1 MALSKPT
8 STEPV
13 YTPGTA
19 RGAKLAALLVDEGT
33 ALVRKILE
41 EEVLKMNP
49 PSLREQLKKH
59 KRYLCGLRHLNPGQR
74 KKLYPPGGNVPYTAQ
89 GFDISLLELLL
100 KDLVRK
106 ELGRDAPCTV
116 ERDRLR
122 RFRNDNY
129 GHISSTD
136 LSEADF
142 DKLWDEL
149 TDILVALGGDRD
161 KISERLNSSIDS
173 EQEKK
178 HFDLLEKFYKEDME
192 VKDLLLAQGEILKK
206 GQEEVLD
213 QGKSLLKGQETLLNQ
228 GERQKK
234 VQEEIVKGQEAL
246 LAQGESQRKEILD
259 QGQSMKKELKE
270 IKSLLEEDRD
280 AQSPGTSSEQRED
293 SSSRTG
299 FSDVTDDVI
308 TCLKDLY
315 RTEYAHVRP
324 LPWCEDLNLHLG
336 EVFTNLQLQYRDD
349 RGRFQYTGTIV
360 SLADIYEGE
369 GIQGNVRSA
378 VKKVRIEGDPG
389 IGKSCSCQKL
399 AYDWSC
405 GKLDRFKVV
414 FFLEMRHLAGKVKD
428 EIFEQLLPK
437 DTNTTLDQ
445 LWSYIQQNQNDV
457 LFILDGLDELSQAAR
472 QVTDVVDL
480 IQSKILRNCHV
491 LVTSRPYHC
500 VEDLAKC
507 HQFYRI
513 VGYSRKNSK
522 EFIGKYFYESP
533 ESASKLVERLQ
544 LDQLTFLRDS
554 YLSQIV
560 VNPLN
565 NLLICVVWED
575 NNDQL
580 PSSKAELYEMIVLSV
595 AKRFCTKKALPT
607 EGDKLPPDIEAA
619 LRGLGKLSW
628 EGLEQEQLQFNI
640 AQIRETYDKNADNV
654 LNMGLLT
661 RDYSFSR
668 IKRTCF
674 CAFLHK
680 TFQEYMA
687 ARYICGLI
695 TDGSSREEGMECLR
709 ILFGLR
715 NTTGVDRELMLAS
728 RRKYEA
734 IQDWLLL
741 ILGKNAD
748 PLFDMFAEEL
758 NKVQTD
764 EDRDALSFVC
774 ITWLGRTCAGVKMAE
789 IVVPCLPQHAT
800 NNLGGLI
807 DFSEYDRLLAQMIVK
822 QNRLRSLKLKIGELV
837 WFCDG
842 IGSLTATLQSI
853 SQHTTLAVADFELP
867 GKGPINLGEIETG
880 QICNVDPMVH
890 QLTECIK
897 KNKVLKTLK
906 LRWRLIDELP
916 ILRKK
921 SFHGVC
927 SSQSLSSLCSAIQR
941 NRTLETLEID
951 GMFCNGEFC
960 INPMSCPDLLLFEL
974 GGLQEII
981 DELMRNKPSNYKELK
996 ITMGRHGTCH
1006 QLGKVR
1012 GQTNMAAAELESLEA
1027 QKTAPPSAELL
1038 DCPFS
1043 LLEVGCAGKVHVCP
1057 GGDTAKHPL
1066 PLLTTLPH
1074 GLPPVLQDLQAQ
1086 LRGYLQHPEDLPI
1099 HDFQKAQKFWP
1110 RERDPESLYS
1120 AELCPVQT
1128 TLQVDRNPT
1137 TGELLGYK
1145 EVYLQDTGISAKNSL
1160 SLRRPP
1166 GPPTEAT
1173 RGSSTNYPF
1182 WPGGMDEP
1190 DLGTVLGTEGGGD
1203 IDFENDLLSC
1213 PPGFENGVDFKKL
1226 KKKEEQLAKMAAPSQ
1241 HAPNEEK
1248 EVEEQPTLQRADSL
1262 ENMLP
1267 QDPQTA
1273 ESPIPPP
1280 PGQPPQ
1286 GEEQIPRLVRCPS
1299 PHPRGSL
1306 PRDPQAGEA
1315 PRPPPLG
1322 KVPQGEEQWAVKV
1335 DISTPVADF
1344 HRRIPNPAYQK
1355 QAILHLENHDS
1366 VFVAAHTSAGKTV
1379 VAEYAIALSQKHVT
1393 RTVYTSPI
1401 KALSNQK
1408 FRDFKQTFEDVGLLT
1423 GDVQLRPEAAC
1434 LIMTTEIL
1442 RSMLYNGSDVIRDLE
1457 WVIFDEVHYI
1467 NDAERGVVWEEVLI
1481 MLPEH
1486 VNIILLSATV
1496 PNTMEFADWIGRTK
1510 KKKIY
1515 VISTLKRPVP
1525 LEHFL
1530 YTGNSKQTSKERFL
1544 IVDSARNFLT
1554 KGYYAAIDA
1563 KKARASKSSSGYGA
1577 KGTRGGDPR
1586 QEKNVWL
1593 SIIQAIQ
1600 RDDKLPVVAFTF
1612 SKRRCDDNAAML
1624 TSIDLTTAAEKSEIH
1639 LFIQKSLHR
1648 LKGPDRDLPQVK
1660 HLQELLK
1667 RGLAVHHSG
1676 ILCLTCISPV
1686 KHLQELLK
1694 RGLAVHHSGI
1704 LPILKE
1710 VVEMLFSRGLVKFL
1724 FATETFAMGV
1734 NMPARTVLFDSIR
1747 KHDGTQ
1753 MRDLLPG
1760 EYIQM
1765 AGRAGRRGLDT
1776 TGTVII
1782 LCKGDVPEMADLHKM
1797 MLGKPTQL
1805 ESRFRLT
1812 YTMILNLLRVEEL
1825 RVEDMMKR
1833 SFSEFHTRKDTQ
1845 VHQREVKDVQEKL
1858 KTVKEPDCLM
1868 CGVDLENYYMT
1879 CKELWELRRQ
1889 LQKQILTSP
1898 HGLKALSAGRV
1909 VTVSN
1914 HKHNNALGVV
1924 LQVTSGSGNEKL
1936 FTTLIICDP
1945 SVSESP
1951 TSDPRPDH
1959 KVTPVLPNSAL
1970 FLPDGPCGHVIEL
1983 LRPED
1988 ITMATT
1994 STLKV
1999 NADRIVDDVRKRQ
2012 QPRFRNDPPGQS
2024 VTVATQ
2030 ELLRLTETH
2039 PGGLTPLDPVKDL
2052 GVRDVDSVEQLRR
2065 RQFLLESLHKFS
2077 CIHCT
2082 KFREHFAELREN
2094 IELKDRLNHLCYLL
2108 SDNSLALLPEYE
2120 QRVQVLKRLRY
2131 LDAAGTVQLKGRV
2144 ACEISNHE
2152 LLITE
2157 LVFENVLTDL
2167 QPQEIAALLSCIVFQ
2182 ERRCVE
2188 PTLTETLQKGKDAII
2203 AMATRLAE
2211 LQRECG
2217 VNVQVE
2223 DCVEELKFG
2232 LTEAVYQWAQG
2243 MPFSKI
2249 TELTDVQ
2256 EGVIVRCIQRLDEA
2270 CRDVR
2275 SAARIIGD
2283 PNLYAKMELASEK
2296 IKRDIVFAA
2305 SLYTQ

>member
-1 MALSKPT
+1 
-8 STEPV
+8 
-13 YTPGTA
+13 
-19 RGAKLAALLVDEGT
+19 
-33 ALVRKILE
+33 
-41 EEVLKMNP
+41 
-49 PSLREQLKKH
+49 
-59 KRYLCGLRHLNPGQR
+59 
-74 KKLYPPGGNVPYTAQ
+74 
-89 GFDISLLELLL
+89 
-100 KDLVRK
+100 
-106 ELGRDAPCTV
+106 
-116 ERDRLR
+116 
-122 RFRNDNY
+122 
-129 GHISSTD
+129 
-136 LSEADF
+136 
-142 DKLWDEL
+142 
-149 TDILVALGGDRD
+149 
-161 KISERLNSSIDS
+161 
-173 EQEKK
+173 
-178 HFDLLEKFYKEDME
+178 
-192 VKDLLLAQGEILKK
+192 
-206 GQEEVLD
+206 
-213 QGKSLLKGQETLLNQ
+213 
-228 GERQKK
+228 
-234 VQEEIVKGQEAL
+234 
-246 LAQGESQRKEILD
+246 
-259 QGQSMKKELKE
+259 
-270 IKSLLEEDRD
+270 
-280 AQSPGTSSEQRED
+280 
-293 SSSRTG
+293 
-299 FSDVTDDVI
+299 
-308 TCLKDLY
+308 
-315 RTEYAHVRP
+315 
-324 LPWCEDLNLHLG
+324 
-336 EVFTNLQLQYRDD
+336 
-349 RGRFQYTGTIV
+349 
-360 SLADIYEGE
+360 
-369 GIQGNVRSA
+369 
-378 VKKVRIEGDPG
+378 
-389 IGKSCSCQKL
+389 
-399 AYDWSC
+399 
-405 GKLDRFKVV
+405 
-414 FFLEMRHLAGKVKD
+414 
-428 EIFEQLLPK
+428 
-437 DTNTTLDQ
+437 
-445 LWSYIQQNQNDV
+445 
-457 LFILDGLDELSQAAR
+457 
-472 QVTDVVDL
+472 
-480 IQSKILRNCHV
+480 
-491 LVTSRPYHC
+491 
-500 VEDLAKC
+500 
-507 HQFYRI
+507 
-513 VGYSRKNSK
+513 
-522 EFIGKYFYESP
+522 
-533 ESASKLVERLQ
+533 
-544 LDQLTFLRDS
+544 
-554 YLSQIV
+554 
-560 VNPLN
+560 
-565 NLLICVVWED
+565 
-575 NNDQL
+575 
-580 PSSKAELYEMIVLSV
+580 
-595 AKRFCTKKALPT
+595 
-607 EGDKLPPDIEAA
+607 
-619 LRGLGKLSW
+619 
-628 EGLEQEQLQFNI
+628 
-640 AQIRETYDKNADNV
+640 
-654 LNMGLLT
+654 
-661 RDYSFSR
+661 
-668 IKRTCF
+668 
-674 CAFLHK
+674 
-680 TFQEYMA
+680 
-687 ARYICGLI
+687 
-695 TDGSSREEGMECLR
+695 
-709 ILFGLR
+709 
-715 NTTGVDRELMLAS
+715 
-728 RRKYEA
+728 
-734 IQDWLLL
+734 
-741 ILGKNAD
+741 
-748 PLFDMFAEEL
+748 
-758 NKVQTD
+758 
-764 EDRDALSFVC
+764 
-774 ITWLGRTCAGVKMAE
+774 
-789 IVVPCLPQHAT
+789 
-800 NNLGGLI
+800 
-807 DFSEYDRLLAQMIVK
+807 
-822 QNRLRSLKLKIGELV
+822 
-837 WFCDG
+837 
-842 IGSLTATLQSI
+842 
-853 SQHTTLAVADFELP
+853 
-867 GKGPINLGEIETG
+867 
-880 QICNVDPMVH
+880 
-890 QLTECIK
+890 
-897 KNKVLKTLK
+897 
-906 LRWRLIDELP
+906 
-916 ILRKK
+916 
-921 SFHGVC
+921 
-927 SSQSLSSLCSAIQR
+927 
-941 NRTLETLEID
+941 
-951 GMFCNGEFC
+951 
-960 INPMSCPDLLLFEL
+960 
-974 GGLQEII
+974 
-981 DELMRNKPSNYKELK
+981 
-996 ITMGRHGTCH
+996 
-1006 QLGKVR
+1006 
-1012 GQTNMAAAELESLEA
+1012 MAAAELESLET

-1066 PLLTTLPH
+1066 PPLTTLPH

-1086 LRGYLQHPEDLPI
+1086 LKGYLQRPEDLPI

-1166 GPPTEAT
+1166 GPPMEAT
-1173 RGSSTNYPF
+1173 RGSSINYPF

-1203 IDFENDLLSC
+1203 VDFENDLLSC

-1241 HAPNEEK
+1241 HAPNVLNLADILAGDDGMDWSEEEEEEEEEK
-1248 EVEEQPTLQRADSL
+1248 EVKEEPTLQRADSL

-1267 QDPQTA
+1267 QEPQAGEMHT
-1273 ESPIPPP
+1273 PPP

-1286 GEEQIPRLVRCPS
+1286 GEEQWADNVVCLYNRNPRLVRCTP

-1315 PRPPPLG
+1315 PIPPPPG
-1322 KVPQGEEQWAVKV
+1322 KAPLGEEQWAVKV

-1344 HRRIPNPAYQK
+1344 HRRIPNPAYQWPFELDVFQK

-1408 FRDFKQTFEDVGLLT
+1408 FRDFKQTFDDVGLLT

-1676 ILCLTCISPV
+1676 IL
-1686 KHLQELLK
+1686 
-1694 RGLAVHHSGI
+1694 
-1704 LPILKE
+1704 PILKE

-1936 FTTLIICDP
+1936 FTTLILCDP

-1970 FLPDGPCGHVIEL
+1970 FLPDGPCGHVIEP

-2065 RQFLLESLHKFS
+2065 KQFLLESLEKFS

-2120 QRVQVLKRLRY
+2120 QRVQVLKRLRYLDAAGTVQLKGRVACEISNSPVLKRLRY

>member
-1 MALSKPT
+1 
-8 STEPV
+8 
-13 YTPGTA
+13 
-19 RGAKLAALLVDEGT
+19 
-33 ALVRKILE
+33 
-41 EEVLKMNP
+41 
-49 PSLREQLKKH
+49 
-59 KRYLCGLRHLNPGQR
+59 
-74 KKLYPPGGNVPYTAQ
+74 
-89 GFDISLLELLL
+89 
-100 KDLVRK
+100 
-106 ELGRDAPCTV
+106 
-116 ERDRLR
+116 
-122 RFRNDNY
+122 
-129 GHISSTD
+129 
-136 LSEADF
+136 
-142 DKLWDEL
+142 
-149 TDILVALGGDRD
+149 
-161 KISERLNSSIDS
+161 
-173 EQEKK
+173 
-178 HFDLLEKFYKEDME
+178 
-192 VKDLLLAQGEILKK
+192 
-206 GQEEVLD
+206 
-213 QGKSLLKGQETLLNQ
+213 
-228 GERQKK
+228 
-234 VQEEIVKGQEAL
+234 
-246 LAQGESQRKEILD
+246 
-259 QGQSMKKELKE
+259 
-270 IKSLLEEDRD
+270 
-280 AQSPGTSSEQRED
+280 
-293 SSSRTG
+293 
-299 FSDVTDDVI
+299 
-308 TCLKDLY
+308 
-315 RTEYAHVRP
+315 
-324 LPWCEDLNLHLG
+324 
-336 EVFTNLQLQYRDD
+336 
-349 RGRFQYTGTIV
+349 
-360 SLADIYEGE
+360 
-369 GIQGNVRSA
+369 
-378 VKKVRIEGDPG
+378 
-389 IGKSCSCQKL
+389 
-399 AYDWSC
+399 
-405 GKLDRFKVV
+405 
-414 FFLEMRHLAGKVKD
+414 
-428 EIFEQLLPK
+428 
-437 DTNTTLDQ
+437 
-445 LWSYIQQNQNDV
+445 
-457 LFILDGLDELSQAAR
+457 
-472 QVTDVVDL
+472 
-480 IQSKILRNCHV
+480 
-491 LVTSRPYHC
+491 
-500 VEDLAKC
+500 
-507 HQFYRI
+507 
-513 VGYSRKNSK
+513 
-522 EFIGKYFYESP
+522 
-533 ESASKLVERLQ
+533 
-544 LDQLTFLRDS
+544 
-554 YLSQIV
+554 
-560 VNPLN
+560 
-565 NLLICVVWED
+565 
-575 NNDQL
+575 
-580 PSSKAELYEMIVLSV
+580 
-595 AKRFCTKKALPT
+595 
-607 EGDKLPPDIEAA
+607 
-619 LRGLGKLSW
+619 
-628 EGLEQEQLQFNI
+628 
-640 AQIRETYDKNADNV
+640 
-654 LNMGLLT
+654 
-661 RDYSFSR
+661 
-668 IKRTCF
+668 
-674 CAFLHK
+674 
-680 TFQEYMA
+680 
-687 ARYICGLI
+687 
-695 TDGSSREEGMECLR
+695 
-709 ILFGLR
+709 
-715 NTTGVDRELMLAS
+715 
-728 RRKYEA
+728 
-734 IQDWLLL
+734 
-741 ILGKNAD
+741 
-748 PLFDMFAEEL
+748 
-758 NKVQTD
+758 
-764 EDRDALSFVC
+764 
-774 ITWLGRTCAGVKMAE
+774 
-789 IVVPCLPQHAT
+789 
-800 NNLGGLI
+800 
-807 DFSEYDRLLAQMIVK
+807 
-822 QNRLRSLKLKIGELV
+822 
-837 WFCDG
+837 
-842 IGSLTATLQSI
+842 
-853 SQHTTLAVADFELP
+853 
-867 GKGPINLGEIETG
+867 
-880 QICNVDPMVH
+880 
-890 QLTECIK
+890 
-897 KNKVLKTLK
+897 
-906 LRWRLIDELP
+906 
-916 ILRKK
+916 
-921 SFHGVC
+921 
-927 SSQSLSSLCSAIQR
+927 
-941 NRTLETLEID
+941 
-951 GMFCNGEFC
+951 
-960 INPMSCPDLLLFEL
+960 
-974 GGLQEII
+974 
-981 DELMRNKPSNYKELK
+981 
-996 ITMGRHGTCH
+996 
-1006 QLGKVR
+1006 
-1012 GQTNMAAAELESLEA
+1012 MAAAELETLET

-1066 PLLTTLPH
+1066 PPLTTLPH

-1086 LRGYLQHPEDLPI
+1086 LRGYLQRPQDLPI

-1190 DLGTVLGTEGGGD
+1190 DLGTVLGMEGGGD
-1203 IDFENDLLSC
+1203 VDFENDLLCC

-1226 KKKEEQLAKMAAPSQ
+1226 KKKEEQLAKIAAPSQ
-1241 HAPNEEK
+1241 HAPNVLNLADILAGDDEMDWSEEEEEEEEEK
-1248 EVEEQPTLQRADSL
+1248 EVKEAPTLQRADSL

-1267 QDPQTA
+1267 QDPQA
-1273 ESPIPPP
+1273 GEVAGPPP
-1280 PGQPPQ
+1280 PGK
-1286 GEEQIPRLVRCPS
+1286 
-1299 PHPRGSL
+1299 
-1306 PRDPQAGEA
+1306 A
-1315 PRPPPLG
+1315 
-1322 KVPQGEEQWAVKV
+1322 PQGEEQWAVKV

-1344 HRRIPNPAYQK
+1344 HRRIPNPAYQWPFELDVFQK

-1408 FRDFKQTFEDVGLLT
+1408 FRDFKQTFDDVGLLT

-1676 ILCLTCISPV
+1676 IL
-1686 KHLQELLK
+1686 
-1694 RGLAVHHSGI
+1694 
-1704 LPILKE
+1704 PILKE

-1868 CGVDLENYYMT
+1868 CGVDLENYYMS

-1936 FTTLIICDP
+1936 FTTLILCDP

-1970 FLPDGPCGHVIEL
+1970 FLPDGPCGHVIEP

-2039 PGGLTPLDPVKDL
+2039 SGGLTPLDPVKDL

-2065 RQFLLESLHKFS
+2065 KQFLLESLHKFS
-2077 CIHCT
+2077 CVHCT

-2232 LTEAVYQWAQG
+2232 LTEAVFQWANG

>member
-1 MALSKPT
+1 
-8 STEPV
+8 
-13 YTPGTA
+13 
-19 RGAKLAALLVDEGT
+19 
-33 ALVRKILE
+33 
-41 EEVLKMNP
+41 
-49 PSLREQLKKH
+49 
-59 KRYLCGLRHLNPGQR
+59 
-74 KKLYPPGGNVPYTAQ
+74 
-89 GFDISLLELLL
+89 
-100 KDLVRK
+100 
-106 ELGRDAPCTV
+106 
-116 ERDRLR
+116 
-122 RFRNDNY
+122 
-129 GHISSTD
+129 
-136 LSEADF
+136 
-142 DKLWDEL
+142 
-149 TDILVALGGDRD
+149 
-161 KISERLNSSIDS
+161 
-173 EQEKK
+173 
-178 HFDLLEKFYKEDME
+178 
-192 VKDLLLAQGEILKK
+192 
-206 GQEEVLD
+206 
-213 QGKSLLKGQETLLNQ
+213 
-228 GERQKK
+228 
-234 VQEEIVKGQEAL
+234 
-246 LAQGESQRKEILD
+246 
-259 QGQSMKKELKE
+259 
-270 IKSLLEEDRD
+270 
-280 AQSPGTSSEQRED
+280 
-293 SSSRTG
+293 
-299 FSDVTDDVI
+299 
-308 TCLKDLY
+308 
-315 RTEYAHVRP
+315 
-324 LPWCEDLNLHLG
+324 
-336 EVFTNLQLQYRDD
+336 
-349 RGRFQYTGTIV
+349 
-360 SLADIYEGE
+360 
-369 GIQGNVRSA
+369 
-378 VKKVRIEGDPG
+378 
-389 IGKSCSCQKL
+389 
-399 AYDWSC
+399 
-405 GKLDRFKVV
+405 
-414 FFLEMRHLAGKVKD
+414 
-428 EIFEQLLPK
+428 
-437 DTNTTLDQ
+437 
-445 LWSYIQQNQNDV
+445 
-457 LFILDGLDELSQAAR
+457 
-472 QVTDVVDL
+472 
-480 IQSKILRNCHV
+480 
-491 LVTSRPYHC
+491 
-500 VEDLAKC
+500 
-507 HQFYRI
+507 
-513 VGYSRKNSK
+513 
-522 EFIGKYFYESP
+522 
-533 ESASKLVERLQ
+533 
-544 LDQLTFLRDS
+544 
-554 YLSQIV
+554 
-560 VNPLN
+560 
-565 NLLICVVWED
+565 
-575 NNDQL
+575 
-580 PSSKAELYEMIVLSV
+580 
-595 AKRFCTKKALPT
+595 
-607 EGDKLPPDIEAA
+607 
-619 LRGLGKLSW
+619 
-628 EGLEQEQLQFNI
+628 
-640 AQIRETYDKNADNV
+640 
-654 LNMGLLT
+654 
-661 RDYSFSR
+661 
-668 IKRTCF
+668 
-674 CAFLHK
+674 
-680 TFQEYMA
+680 
-687 ARYICGLI
+687 
-695 TDGSSREEGMECLR
+695 
-709 ILFGLR
+709 
-715 NTTGVDRELMLAS
+715 
-728 RRKYEA
+728 
-734 IQDWLLL
+734 
-741 ILGKNAD
+741 
-748 PLFDMFAEEL
+748 
-758 NKVQTD
+758 
-764 EDRDALSFVC
+764 
-774 ITWLGRTCAGVKMAE
+774 
-789 IVVPCLPQHAT
+789 
-800 NNLGGLI
+800 
-807 DFSEYDRLLAQMIVK
+807 
-822 QNRLRSLKLKIGELV
+822 
-837 WFCDG
+837 
-842 IGSLTATLQSI
+842 
-853 SQHTTLAVADFELP
+853 
-867 GKGPINLGEIETG
+867 
-880 QICNVDPMVH
+880 
-890 QLTECIK
+890 
-897 KNKVLKTLK
+897 
-906 LRWRLIDELP
+906 
-916 ILRKK
+916 
-921 SFHGVC
+921 
-927 SSQSLSSLCSAIQR
+927 
-941 NRTLETLEID
+941 
-951 GMFCNGEFC
+951 
-960 INPMSCPDLLLFEL
+960 
-974 GGLQEII
+974 
-981 DELMRNKPSNYKELK
+981 
-996 ITMGRHGTCH
+996 
-1006 QLGKVR
+1006 
-1012 GQTNMAAAELESLEA
+1012 MAAAELKSLEA
-1027 QKTAPPSAELL
+1027 QKSAPPSADLL
-1038 DCPFS
+1038 DFPFS
-1043 LLEVGCAGKVHVCP
+1043 LLEVGCAGKVHVCS
-1057 GGDTAKHPL
+1057 GGDTTKDLL
-1066 PLLTTLPH
+1066 PPLTTLPH

-1086 LRGYLQHPEDLPI
+1086 LRGYLQRPEDLPI
-1099 HDFQKAQKFWP
+1099 HDFQPAQKFWP
-1110 RERDPESLYS
+1110 RERDPEALYS
-1120 AELCPVQT
+1120 ADVCPLQT
-1128 TLQVDRNPT
+1128 TLQVERNPT
-1137 TGELLGYK
+1137 SGELLGYK

-1190 DLGTVLGTEGGGD
+1190 DLGTVLGEEGAGN

-1213 PPGFENGVDFKKL
+1213 PPGFEHGVDFKKL

-1241 HAPNEEK
+1241 HAPNVLNLADILAGDDGMDWSEE
-1248 EVEEQPTLQRADSL
+1248 EEEEEQETKEPPTLQRADSL
-1262 ENMLP
+1262 DNMLP
-1267 QDPQTA
+1267 QESQAA
-1273 ESPIPPP
+1273 EVPTPPALVK
-1280 PGQPPQ
+1280 PPQ
-1286 GEEQIPRLVRCPS
+1286 
-1299 PHPRGSL
+1299 
-1306 PRDPQAGEA
+1306 
-1315 PRPPPLG
+1315 
-1322 KVPQGEEQWAVKV
+1322 EEQWAVNV

-1344 HRRIPNPAYQK
+1344 HKRIPNPAYQWPFELDVFQK

-1639 LFIQKSLHR
+1639 LFIQKSLQR

-1660 HLQELLK
+1660 HLQD
-1667 RGLAVHHSG
+1667 
-1676 ILCLTCISPV
+1676 
-1686 KHLQELLK
+1686 LLK

-1845 VHQREVKDVQEKL
+1845 VHQTEVKNVQEKL
-1858 KTVKEPDCLM
+1858 KTMKEPDCYM
-1868 CGVDLENYYMT
+1868 CGLDLESYYMT

-1889 LQKQILTSP
+1889 LQRQILTSP
-1898 HGLKALSAGRV
+1898 HGLKAMSAGRV

-1914 HKHNNALGVV
+1914 HRHNNALGVV

-1936 FTTLIICDP
+1936 FTTLIICDA
-1945 SVSESP
+1945 SAAESP
-1951 TSDPRPDH
+1951 PPSPARPSD
-1959 KVTPVLPNSAL
+1959 KVTPVLPTSDL
-1970 FLPDGPCGHVIEL
+1970 FLPDGPGGHVVEPL
-1983 LRPED
+1983 CPED

-2052 GVRDVDSVEQLRR
+2052 GVRDVDSVELLRR
-2065 RQFLLESLHKFS
+2065 KQFLLESLEKFS
-2077 CIHCT
+2077 CLHCT
-2082 KFREHFAELREN
+2082 KFREHFEELREN
-2094 IELKDRLNHLCYLL
+2094 LELKERLNHLCYLL

-2157 LVFENVLTDL
+2157 LVFENILTDL
-2167 QPQEIAALLSCIVFQ
+2167 QPSEIAALLSCIVFQ

-2188 PTLTETLQKGKDAII
+2188 PTLTETLQKGKDDII

-2232 LTEAVYQWAQG
+2232 LVEAVFQWAQG